1 MSGGKRMRK
10 PAPKAIAKATKKPA
24 RKLKASAKA
33 AEPAMDLAVGRR
45 IRELRRARQLS
56 LETVVARTDL
66 SIGFVSQIERGL
78 SSPSLRVLAT
88 LADVLG
94 VGIAA
99 LFGATPSDDAS
110 GGVVTRQKQ
119 RAELKLW
126 RTGISKQLL
135 SPADTENRLNLF
147 LVHLEPGGSTG
158 DELYTHYGEEAGLR
172 ARRRDDA
179 DRPDAETWSLKTG
192 DSFRFAS
199 RRPHRFSNPADDA
212 KAVVLWVNCVR
223 SSLSPGERRDPVH
236 QWQLFCDHA
245 CRSFQQHK
253 PRSMGPGSRPG
264 RRKFILATH
273 CARGLQVI
281 LPPSK
286 SRGRRECRMRAT
298 TRGLMRIGSE
308 EVRA

>member
-10 PAPKAIAKATKKPA
+10 PAPKAIGKRAGKPA
-24 RKLKASAKA
+24 RKAKGSAKA
-33 AEPAMDLAVGRR
+33 AEPAMDLEVGRR
-45 IRELRRARQLS
+45 IRDLRRARKLS

-99 LFGATPSDDAS
+99 LFGARPSDDGSS
-110 GGVVTRQKQ
+110 GGVVTREVQ

-135 SPADTENRLNLF
+135 SPAGAENRLNLF

-158 DELYTHYGEEAGLR
+158 DELYTHDGEEAGLVLQGEMNLTV
-172 ARRRDDA
+172 
-179 DRPDAETWSLKTG
+179 DAESWTLKQG

-199 RRPHRFSNPADDA
+199 RRPHRFSNPSDSS
-212 KAVVLWVNCVR
+212 KAVVLWVNCVTAA
-223 SSLSPGERRDPVH
+223 S
-236 QWQLFCDHA
+236 
-245 CRSFQQHK
+245 
-253 PRSMGPGSRPG
+253 
-264 RRKFILATH
+264 
-273 CARGLQVI
+273 
-281 LPPSK
+281 
-286 SRGRRECRMRAT
+286 
-298 TRGLMRIGSE
+298 
-308 EVRA
+308 